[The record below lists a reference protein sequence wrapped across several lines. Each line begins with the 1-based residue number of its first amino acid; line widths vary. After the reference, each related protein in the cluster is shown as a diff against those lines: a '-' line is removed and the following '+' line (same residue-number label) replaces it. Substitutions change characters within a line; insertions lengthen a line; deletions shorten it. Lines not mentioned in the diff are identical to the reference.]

1 MPKVKPKDSIRRTS
15 IDLPA
20 ALWREV
26 RLKALTEGTTARAV
40 IVAALERY
48 VAKKGGS

>member
-26 RLKALTEGTTARAV
+26 RMKALAEGTTARAV
-40 IVAALERY
+40 IIAALERY
-48 VAKKGGS
+48 VKKGGA